1 MASEGVVVAQA
12 PRGLELRTESRC
24 LGEALFSQSGMAAE
38 EMIALNRE
46 VRRLH
51 QALTDKDSKT

>member
-1 MASEGVVVAQA
+1 MVVALTA
-12 PRGLELRTESRC
+12 RGLDLRTESRS
-24 LGEALFSQSGMAAE
+24 LGEALFARAGMTAE

-51 QALTDKDSKT
+51 QALTGKESTS

>member
-1 MASEGVVVAQA
+1 M
-12 PRGLELRTESRC
+12 RGEELRTESRC
-24 LGEALFSQSGMAAE
+24 LGEALFARAGMAAE

-51 QALTDKDSKT
+51 QALTGKERTS